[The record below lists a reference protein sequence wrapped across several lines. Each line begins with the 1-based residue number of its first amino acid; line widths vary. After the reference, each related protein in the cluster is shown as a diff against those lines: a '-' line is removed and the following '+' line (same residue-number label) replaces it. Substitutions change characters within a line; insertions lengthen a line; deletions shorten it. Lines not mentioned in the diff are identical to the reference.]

1 MMSSHELTF
10 STALADK
17 KRPETIQ
24 EVPEIGS
31 PTFNKP
37 GKKGKK
43 QGESKK
49 LTANGLKLNNNKEKS
64 KKKGCC

>member
-1 MMSSHELTF
+1 MSSHELTF
-10 STALADK
+10 STVLADK

-37 GKKGKK
+37 GKKSRK
-43 QGESKK
+43 QAESKMVP
-49 LTANGLKLNNNKEKS
+49 ANSLKLNNNKEKS